1 MEIKQIA
8 EKLVAYCRKG
18 QWEAAQQE
26 LYADDCISIEPFDTP
41 GFEKETK
48 GLKAIIEKGKKF
60 DSSVENM
67 HTITVSEPL
76 IADSAFACTMFM
88 DATFKGHGRMA
99 FTELC
104 VYVVK
109 DGKVISEQ
117 FFLSY

>member
-8 EKLVAYCRKG
+8 ERLAAHCKKA

-26 LYADDCISIEPFDTP
+26 LYADDAVSIEPYATP
-41 GFEKETK
+41 QFEKETK

-60 DSSVENM
+60 DNMVETM
-67 HTITVSEPL
+67 HSLDVSEPL
-76 IADSAFACTMFM
+76 VADNAFSFTMHM
-88 DATFKGHGRMA
+88 DADFKGGGRMA

-104 VYVVK
+104 VYTVK

-117 FFLSY
+117 FFM

>member
-8 EKLVAYCRKG
+8 ERLAAHCKKG

-26 LYADDCISIEPFDTP
+26 LYADDAVSIEPVASP
-41 GFEKETK
+41 EFEKETK

-60 DSSVENM
+60 DNMVETM
-67 HTITVSEPL
+67 HSLEVSEPL
-76 IADSAFACTMFM
+76 IADNVFALTMRM
-88 DATFKGHGRMA
+88 DASFKGRGRMA

-104 VYVVK
+104 VYTVK

-117 FFLSY
+117 FFM